1 MFTCQRYTI
10 WDGGSMT
17 QDEIIKYCL
26 LKPGAF
32 LDYPFGPDSTIIK
45 VKSAHSA
52 ARIFAQIFT
61 LKGEEKATFNCDML
75 AGEFYRSLY
84 PGTVTRGYHC
94 PPIQQPYFNTVTLN
108 GIVPDDELLRMID
121 HAYSV
126 VVAKLPKKYQR
137 ELETNSYEA

>member
-1 MFTCQRYTI
+1 
-10 WDGGSMT
+10 MT
-17 QDEIIKYCL
+17 QNEIINYCL

-32 LDYPFGPDSTIIK
+32 IDYPFGPDSTIIK
-45 VKSAHSA
+45 VKSTHSA

-61 LKGEEKATFNCDML
+61 LRDEEKATFNCDMMM
-75 AGEFYRSLY
+75 GEFFRSLY
-84 PGTVTRGYHC
+84 SGDVTRGYHC

-108 GIVPDDELLRMID
+108 GNVPDDELIHMID

-137 ELETNSYEA
+137 ELKADSYET